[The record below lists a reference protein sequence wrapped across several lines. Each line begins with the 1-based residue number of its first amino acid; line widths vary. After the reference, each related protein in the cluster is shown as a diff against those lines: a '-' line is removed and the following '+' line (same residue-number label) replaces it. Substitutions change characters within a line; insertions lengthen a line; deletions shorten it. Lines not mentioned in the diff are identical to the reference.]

1 MEIKKEEL
9 EGVSVSKS
17 AYDNFV
23 SAIKARETREKYE
36 RVLKL
41 ILCKICNEFFSGS
54 VEERAEQLVKLAKE
68 NPDYVQSLML
78 ILCKKL
84 RERTEK
90 PKTDSAYLNPA
101 TVPNYFKPMKK
112 LFQINDVPFSWS
124 KVEAVYP
131 EMNNKNEG
139 RGYLKEEIRT
149 FLEHAGLMDR
159 AIALVASSGGI
170 REGGLATLKWKDI
183 TPIYK
188 VGGKLVYETVNQ
200 LPTETEAL
208 DENLVCARVWVYSG
222 TADVYPAY
230 ISFEG
235 YLALMNWKTQYAN
248 EIGMK
253 VDENY
258 PIFKKDG
265 DMPVELRPTAIRAR
279 VENVLWASGLRKPLE
294 RDKRRHIVPAVQGFR
309 KFFETT
315 CFDAVK
321 GESLLGLYI
330 SMSYIVNH
338 RGLTNLDSAYFIK
351 REPELIDQYLQAV
364 PALTISEDAI
374 KNQRIKQQQDTI
386 SQLEESQAR
395 ELLEVKSKLA
405 SLQGLVQK
413 LLKEKD

>member
-1 MEIKKEEL
+1 MEIRKEEL
-9 EGVSVSKS
+9 EGVSISKS

-23 SAIKARETREKYE
+23 SSIKSKETLEKYT
-36 RVLKL
+36 RVLKM
-41 ILCKICNEFFSGS
+41 ILCRICNEFFSGS

-101 TVPNYFKPMKK
+101 TVPNYFKPIKK
-112 LFQINDVPFSWS
+112 LFEINGVAFVWS

-131 EMNNKNEG
+131 EINNKNEG
-139 RGYLKEEIRT
+139 RGYAKEEIRT
-149 FLEHAGLMDR
+149 FLEHAELMDK
-159 AIALVASSGGI
+159 AIVLVASSGGI
-170 REGGLATLKWKDI
+170 REGGLTFRWKDI
-183 TPIYK
+183 SPIYK
-188 VGGKLVYETVNQ
+188 VEGRLVYETINYT
-200 LPTETEAL
+200 PTETEAKN
-208 DENLVCARVWVYSG
+208 ENLVCARIWVY
-222 TADVYPAY
+222 ADTSSLYPAY
-230 ISFEG
+230 ISPEA
-235 YLALMNWKTQYAN
+235 YRALVAWKTQYEN

-258 PIFKKDG
+258 PVFKQDG
-265 DMPVELRPTAIRAR
+265 DKPIGLRPTAIRAR
-279 VENVLWASGLRKPLE
+279 VENVLWKSGLRKPLE
-294 RDKRRHIVPAVQGFR
+294 KGKRRHLIPAVHGYR
-309 KFFETT
+309 KYFETT

-351 REPELIDQYLQAV
+351 REPELIEQYLQAV

-374 KNQRIKQQQDTI
+374 KSLRIRQQQNTI
-386 SQLEESQAR
+386 SELELGQTKKM
-395 ELLEVKSKLA
+395 LEMESKLK
-405 SLQGLVQK
+405 SLSTLVER
-413 LLKEKD
+413 LLNQNA